1 MNLEVGFEVYW
12 NDPDEHV
19 CSGYGTIVKI
29 KGDIYCLKMDNG
41 EEVEAFKYELSQMR
55 DCMFIII
62 TFIAS
67 VLVVLATG
75 IYIETLQDLIMKY
88 KTPENI
94 EQLARDSVDSW
105 DDKCLYQF
113 AVDMVTENF
122 ENCDEEEFKSQWHN
136 HYGED
141 A

>member
-1 MNLEVGFEVYW
+1 MNLEIGFEVYW

-75 IYIETLQDLIMKY
+75 IYIETLQDLIMGY
-88 KTPENI
+88 KILDVKADIHEDVEEYFTKLDIQGTELSYWEIRGELLDIVDKHFERI
-94 EQLARDSVDSW
+94 ER
-105 DDKCLYQF
+105 
-113 AVDMVTENF
+113 
-122 ENCDEEEFKSQWHN
+122 
-136 HYGED
+136 
-141 A
+141 